1 MSVDVKHRCDGHADP
16 TPRRVEPAFSFMGRP
31 GNIRAA
37 VAFFLVS
44 VSFGVQAMRLPTQRR
59 RTLGNAERAQAAAHR
74 LLSSD
79 ESGVA
84 TGEVPPREDGSE

>member
-1 MSVDVKHRCDGHADP
+1 MLSTAATATPTLHRAGSSQ
-16 TPRRVEPAFSFMGRP
+16 RFLLWGRP

-37 VAFFLVS
+37 VAFCLVS
-44 VSFGVQAMRLPTQRR
+44 VSFGVRAMRLLNQRQ
-59 RTLGNAERAQAAAHR
+59 RTLSNAERAQAAAHR

-84 TGEVPPREDGSE
+84 TGVVQPREDGSR